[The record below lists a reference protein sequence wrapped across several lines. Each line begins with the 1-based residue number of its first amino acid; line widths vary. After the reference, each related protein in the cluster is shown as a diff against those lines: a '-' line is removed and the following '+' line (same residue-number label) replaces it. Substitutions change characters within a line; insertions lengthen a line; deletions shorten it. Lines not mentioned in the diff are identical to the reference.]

1 MRAIKIIWT
10 GEKKGKG
17 GEKERGHNFQ
27 PPPLIIGFGS
37 KKGAVSDFHRPFF
50 IFAPHTNWRIFV
62 RYLPESAIFRFV
74 PSLLSFLFF
83 LRSAFVSFNYCLHSF
98 PISFLSFFSFSAQ
111 LNFTHAANGIESPF
125 RCFFPACCEGS
136 FLSLSFPLLRV
147 KSWEKGWREAKEQ
160 KGKGRGDVNTGVC
173 RPRIHP

>member
-1 MRAIKIIWT
+1 M
-10 GEKKGKG
+10 
-17 GEKERGHNFQ
+17 ERSHNFQ
-27 PPPLIIGFGS
+27 PPPLVIIGFAS
-37 KKGAVSDFHRPFF
+37 KKGAVPDFHRLFS
-50 IFAPHTNWRIFV
+50 IF
-62 RYLPESAIFRFV
+62 LPLIWIGESLSAIFRFV
-74 PSLLSFLFF
+74 PSLLSSLFF

-125 RCFFPACCEGS
+125 RCFFPACCEGF

-173 RPRIHP
+173 RPRIHPRLSHKNIGF